1 MGELIS
7 AEAQEVQGQPP
18 THSSSCHSSSFCKG
32 KYISWGF
39 PFHFSTSSFSPAN
52 LGHFSLERVEKKE
65 GWVEG
70 GDFYALLGLS
80 LSLFLY
86 VMFFL

>member
-1 MGELIS
+1 MNSYLQRHKECRDSHPHIPLSVTVAVS
-7 AEAQEVQGQPP
+7 ARE
-18 THSSSCHSSSFCKG
+18 
-32 KYISWGF
+32 
-39 PFHFSTSSFSPAN
+39 STSLGDSLFISPPLPSRQLN
-52 LGHFSLERVEKKE
+52 LGHFGLERVEKKE